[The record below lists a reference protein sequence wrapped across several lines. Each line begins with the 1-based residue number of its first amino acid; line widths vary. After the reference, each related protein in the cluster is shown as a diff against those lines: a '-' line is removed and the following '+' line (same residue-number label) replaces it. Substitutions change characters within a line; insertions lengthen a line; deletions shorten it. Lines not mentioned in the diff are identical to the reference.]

1 MTTLI
6 TGGAGFVGLNIASEL
21 LLAGQN
27 VVIFDLGEIK
37 SSAHVD
43 LLQGPGQLTLETGS
57 VLDKEHLLRCI
68 DKHHITQLVH
78 GAAITAG
85 LAREQTQAAQIVQV
99 NTIGTVNVLDACLE
113 KNVQRV
119 VSLGTGSVYGSTV
132 KKAGMLDEVIDLP
145 QPQTLYGIS
154 KYAAERIA
162 LRYRDTR
169 GLNVVVARL
178 GVVFGRYEHDTG
190 LRDTLS
196 APLILGQLALQAKET
211 KVAKVAK
218 VYRHLPNDWVYATD
232 VARAVK
238 QLLSAPSTPS
248 PVYHIA
254 TGQAWSIESWCQK
267 LSACFPEFRYELVED
282 QTQAS
287 VGRVTPS
294 SRPCFSI
301 DRLRRE
307 LGYEPDFL
315 LDAAFDDYTQWLL
328 TTSVNP

>member
-21 LLAGQN
+21 LLAGQD

-43 LLQGPGQLTLETGS
+43 LLQGPGQLTLEKGS
-57 VLDKEHLLRCI
+57 VLDKEHLVRCI
-68 DKHHITQLVH
+68 DKYHITQVVH

-99 NTIGTVNVLDACLE
+99 NTIGTVNVLDACLQ

-132 KKAGMLDEVIDLP
+132 KKEGTLDEVTDLP
-145 QPQTLYGIS
+145 EPQTLYGIS

-169 GLNVVVARL
+169 GLDIVVARL

-196 APLILGQLALQAKET
+196 APLILGQLALQAKD
-211 KVAKVAK
+211 AKVAK

-238 QLLSAPSTPS
+238 LLLNASLTPS

-254 TGQAWSIESWCQK
+254 TGQAWSIESWCKK
-267 LSACFPEFRYELVED
+267 LSAYFPEFRYELVED
-282 QTQAS
+282 QSQAA

-294 SRPCFSI
+294 ARPCFSI

-307 LGYEPDFL
+307 LGYEPCFL
-315 LDAAFDDYTQWLL
+315 LDAAFDDYAQWLI